1 MSYETFEAPSM
12 ESLAELL
19 PQYGIEAFIAQGGMG
34 AVYKGCQLSL
44 DRDVAIKVLPKELGR
59 DADFRESFITEAK
72 AMARL
77 NHPNLLGVFD
87 YGDVDGMPYIVMEYV
102 EGGSLHEAA
111 FDKAIDPKTAVAIV
125 KGICDGLAHA
135 HENGIVHRDIKPSNI
150 LLTKRAE
157 PKVADFGLAQATDS
171 AESGLMMGTPG
182 YTAPEVFH
190 DPSQANQLADIYS
203 VGVIL
208 HQLLTGIN
216 PAGSFEPP
224 SKPTGN
230 PRLDAICRK
239 ATHIIPAQR
248 HKSIHAL
255 ASDLETWDSAAKAQ
269 QKPAIPAGPMARPPQ
284 KQPVKSAKSS
294 GGGVLVKFLVI
305 GILLAAGVYTYRFL
319 QDHKEEP
326 KQGIAVIK
334 ETGASDPADT
344 THVDTVPTP
353 IPNPPDKVK
362 HEPVPGPVTANTGT
376 KEDPKLPPVVDKQPQ
391 PKTDKEPEPKPDK
404 ELPPGDPE
412 LRNRAIGLI
421 TDARK
426 KRDKEFADN
435 ARLMVSKLDS
445 SARNAK
451 KEESAA
457 IERLKKD
464 IVDDRIPLTEGVS
477 GLPDGLV
484 NSFKTARAK
493 EASILEGYSTALTR
507 IRDAYVTR
515 LQGAAKETAENE
527 LKSRLL
533 AQAGSAKDLNTWVAQ
548 LSPEIEK
555 VPKKSA
561 IVFGSGN
568 FAGKWNQS
576 SDGGSAD
583 LIWIVHSDGGVEVEG
598 KPWKGTWKI
607 EDDGTLVVT
616 WPDKPR
622 PYVYNRDGNGW
633 DGKTSFGQASK
644 LTPAG
649 S

>member
-1 MSYETFEAPSM
+1 MSYETFEAPSI

-19 PQYGIEAFIAQGGMG
+19 PKYGIEAFIAQGGMG
-34 AVYKGCQLSL
+34 AVYKGRQLSL
-44 DRDVAIKVLPKELGR
+44 DRDVAIKILPKELGR

-87 YGDVDGMPYIVMEYV
+87 YGDVSGMPYIVMEYV

-111 FDKAIDPKTAVAIV
+111 FDKAIEPKTAVAIV

-150 LLTKRAE
+150 LLTRKAE
-157 PKVADFGLAQATDS
+157 PKIADFGLAQATDS
-171 AESGLMMGTPG
+171 AESGMMMGTPG

-190 DPSQANQLADIYS
+190 DPSQAGQLADIYS

-208 HQLLTGIN
+208 HQLLTGID

-224 SKPTGN
+224 SKPTGSL
-230 PRLDAICRK
+230 RLDAIYRK
-239 ATHIIPAQR
+239 ATHIMPAQR

-255 ASDLETWDSAAKAQ
+255 ASDLETWASAANAQ
-269 QKPAIPAGPMARPPQ
+269 QKPAISAGPVARPPQ
-284 KQPVKSAKSS
+284 KQPVESVKSS
-294 GGGVLVKFLVI
+294 GGGVFVKFLVI
-305 GILLAAGVYTYRFL
+305 GILLSAGVYTYRFL
-319 QDHKEEP
+319 QDNKEKP

-334 ETGASDPADT
+334 KTAASDPVDT
-344 THVDTVPTP
+344 THVNTVPTP
-353 IPNPPDKVK
+353 IPNPPKKVK
-362 HEPVPGPVTANTGT
+362 DKPISEPKIANTGT
-376 KEDPKLPPVVDKQPQ
+376 KKEPKLPPVV
-391 PKTDKEPEPKPDK
+391 DKEPEPKPDK

-421 TDARK
+421 IDARK

-435 ARLMVSKLDS
+435 ARSMVSKLDS
-445 SARNAK
+445 SARSAK
-451 KEESAA
+451 KEESAS

-464 IVDDRIPLTEGVS
+464 IVDDRIPLVS
-477 GLPDGLV
+477 GLPDGLA
-484 NSFKTARAK
+484 NSFEAARAK
-493 EASILEGYSTALTR
+493 EASIQEGYSATLIR

-515 LQGAAKETAENE
+515 LQGAATETTQNE

-533 AQAGSAKDLNTWVAQ
+533 AQAGSAKDLTVWVAQ
-548 LSPEIEK
+548 LSPETEK
-555 VPKKSA
+555 VSKKSV

-568 FAGKWNQS
+568 FAGKWKQLS
-576 SDGGSAD
+576 GGGSAD
-583 LIWIVHSDGGVEVEG
+583 LIWIAHSDGGLEVEG

-607 EDDGTLVVT
+607 QDNGTLVVT
-616 WPDKPR
+616 WPDKPK
-622 PYVYNRDGNGW
+622 PYIYNRDGNGW
-633 DGKTSFGQASK
+633 DGKTSFGTPSK

>member
-1 MSYETFEAPSM
+1 
-12 ESLAELL
+12 
-19 PQYGIEAFIAQGGMG
+19 
-34 AVYKGCQLSL
+34 
-44 DRDVAIKVLPKELGR
+44 
-59 DADFRESFITEAK
+59 
-72 AMARL
+72 
-77 NHPNLLGVFD
+77 
-87 YGDVDGMPYIVMEYV
+87 
-102 EGGSLHEAA
+102 
-111 FDKAIDPKTAVAIV
+111 
-125 KGICDGLAHA
+125 LAHA

-150 LLTKRAE
+150 LLTKKAE
-157 PKVADFGLAQATDS
+157 PKIADFGLAHATDS

-190 DPSQANQLADIYS
+190 DPSQAGKLADIYS

-208 HQLLTGIN
+208 HQLLTGID

-224 SKPTGN
+224 SKPTGSL
-230 PRLDAICRK
+230 RLDEIYRK
-239 ATHIIPAQR
+239 ATHIMPAQR

-255 ASDLETWDSAAKAQ
+255 ASDLETWASAPKAP
-269 QKPAIPAGPMARPPQ
+269 QKPAIPAGPVARPPQ

-294 GGGVLVKFLVI
+294 GGGVIVKFLVI
-305 GILLAAGVYTYRFL
+305 GILLAAGVYAYRFL
-319 QDHKEEP
+319 QDNKEKP

-344 THVDTVPTP
+344 THVNTVPTP
-353 IPNPPDKVK
+353 IPNPPKKVK
-362 HEPVPGPVTANTGT
+362 DEPIPEPVIANTGT
-376 KEDPKLPPVVDKQPQ
+376 KKEQKLPPVVN
-391 PKTDKEPEPKPDK
+391 KEPEPKPDK

-421 TDARK
+421 IDARK

-435 ARLMVSKLDS
+435 ARSMVSKLDS
-445 SARNAK
+445 SARSAK
-451 KEESAA
+451 KGESAS

-464 IVDDRIPLTEGVS
+464 IVDDRIPLTEGVN
-477 GLPDGLV
+477 GLPDGLA
-484 NSFKTARAK
+484 NSFKAARTK
-493 EASILEGYSTALTR
+493 ESSILEGYSTALTR

-515 LQGAAKETAENE
+515 LQGAATETVENE

-548 LSPEIEK
+548 LSPETEK

-568 FAGKWNQS
+568 FAGKWKQL
-576 SDGGSAD
+576 SDGGSVD
-583 LIWIVHSDGGVEVEG
+583 LIWIAHSDGELEVEG

-607 EDDGTLVVT
+607 EDNGTLVVT

-633 DGKTSFGQASK
+633 DGKTSFGQPSK